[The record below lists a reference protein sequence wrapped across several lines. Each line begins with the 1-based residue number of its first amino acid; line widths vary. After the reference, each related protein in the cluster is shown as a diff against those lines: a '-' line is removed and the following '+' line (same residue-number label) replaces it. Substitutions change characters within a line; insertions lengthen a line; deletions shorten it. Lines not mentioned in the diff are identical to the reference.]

1 MYQKDIVLEPVIIN
15 AHMVFNN
22 VQFQNNSFELP
33 SASFIELDKLFQIL
47 QENPTIQLEI
57 SGHTDNLGKAA
68 DNLALSTNRA
78 KAIVNYLTNKGIS
91 HSRLTY
97 KGYAAEKPIAEN
109 TTEIGRSKNRR
120 TEFTIT
126 GL

>member
-1 MYQKDIVLEPVIIN
+1 
-15 AHMVFNN
+15 MVFSNI
-22 VQFQNNSFELP
+22 QFLNNSFELP
-33 SASFIELDKLFQIL
+33 SASFIELDKLYQVL
-47 QENPTIQLEI
+47 LDNPSIQLEI
-57 SGHTDNLGKAA
+57 SGHTDNLGKPA

-91 HSRLTY
+91 SSRLSY
-97 KGYAAEKPIAEN
+97 KGYAAEKPIADN
-109 TTEIGRSKNRR
+109 ATEIGRRKNRR